1 SLFIYSLNNSACSND
16 KVKAN
21 ELLTKPYNELISS
34 SSDGSPNFNGP
45 ADQCIAGDLVQG
57 NQFCGY
63 ATSELAC
70 QNNCSTVDCSIGPST
85 RIAPLPTSAFNNSDR
100 QGSTLKTVGIV
111 VGGLVG
117 VGAFGF
123 LGFLLYRRRKQYPTK
138 FSLKSLTKSPSLGS
152 LSKKNEQ
159 ATYAPPRR
167 QASMLYG
174 SSPES
179 VNYPTRKTLIQ
190 QSPSANVQ
198 PLMLLPLPRTFTS
211 PTRSL
216 KSRMSTVT
224 PTDLAKMFQPGDKC
238 VAEDEFNPVVDDEV
252 TLKPGDRVEV
262 LSIYDDGW
270 GHVQI
275 LESMLHGMVPLIVL
289 KKEAM
294 DA

>member
-1 SLFIYSLNNSACSND
+1 
-16 KVKAN
+16 
-21 ELLTKPYNELISS
+21 
-34 SSDGSPNFNGP
+34 
-45 ADQCIAGDLVQG
+45 
-57 NQFCGY
+57 
-63 ATSELAC
+63 
-70 QNNCSTVDCSIGPST
+70 
-85 RIAPLPTSAFNNSDR
+85 
-100 QGSTLKTVGIV
+100 
-111 VGGLVG
+111 
-117 VGAFGF
+117 
-123 LGFLLYRRRKQYPTK
+123 
-138 FSLKSLTKSPSLGS
+138 
-152 LSKKNEQ
+152 
-159 ATYAPPRR
+159 TYAPPRR